1 MKQRRQ
7 IGIFTIVIIGVGVGL
22 LIKNVRI
29 GLLIGLGLGLLAG
42 SLIRNR

>member
-7 IGIFTIVIIGVGVGL
+7 IGIFTIVIIGVGLGL

-29 GLLIGLGLGLLAG
+29 GLLIGLGLGLFAG

>member
-7 IGIFTIVIIGVGVGL
+7 IGIFTIVIIGVGLGL

-29 GLLIGLGLGLLAG
+29 GLLIGLALGLFAG